1 MILFTL
7 QDIVYAIY
15 SHNRHLS
22 APELHGARPQYRVSL
37 SSLYAEAGQSFG
49 VTDLHC
55 LSDGSVSEAWPAQM
69 TCIILLFF
77 SGDRVCMHF
86 SQCMYSCPVRS
97 PSVKGQIIS
106 LGHAHLSHTTH
117 IVYGTMDHTGSQP
130 CRA

>member
-1 MILFTL
+1 M
-7 QDIVYAIY
+7 Y
-15 SHNRHLS
+15 NRVL
-22 APELHGARPQYRVSL
+22 VSL

-55 LSDGSVSEAWPAQM
+55 LSDGSVFEAWPAQK

-77 SGDRVCMHF
+77 LPTGYAIIF

-97 PSVKGQIIS
+97 LSVKGQIS
-106 LGHAHLSHTTH
+106 LGHARLSHTTR